1 MTFYQ
6 CLNSSFIL
14 QQHIIDPVRK
24 ALDYYTEME
33 KALER
38 EKQNR
43 AQSENGTKS
52 KESSVSTLGSHAE
65 TVSLYSPGCINT
77 QREIHDKSKN
87 ETMASAKLAH

>member
-1 MTFYQ
+1 MHKVYVSYSLWCFSCT
-6 CLNSSFIL
+6 S

-43 AQSENGTKS
+43 VQSEKTNKPS
-52 KESSVSTLGSHAE
+52 QEPEAHSESSRG
-65 TVSLYSPGCINT
+65 
-77 QREIHDKSKN
+77 
-87 ETMASAKLAH
+87 AKPL

>member
-1 MTFYQ
+1 M
-6 CLNSSFIL
+6 

-43 AQSENGTKS
+43 AQSENAAKS
-52 KESSVSTLGSHAE
+52 KETAVGTQSTADNQTDAATEASRPDA
-65 TVSLYSPGCINT
+65 
-77 QREIHDKSKN
+77 QW
-87 ETMASAKLAH
+87 TMAGGTFKNWLYDFMLI

>member
-1 MTFYQ
+1 MLFI
-6 CLNSSFIL
+6 CDEVKICSCIL

-43 AQSENGTKS
+43 VQIEKKIKPSSSQEPEAHSEPTGATKP
-52 KESSVSTLGSHAE
+52 L
-65 TVSLYSPGCINT
+65 
-77 QREIHDKSKN
+77 
-87 ETMASAKLAH
+87 

>member
-1 MTFYQ
+1 MNRFEGKLWNFND
-6 CLNSSFIL
+6 CSFIL

-43 AQSENGTKS
+43 AQGENTAKS
-52 KESSVSTLGSHAE
+52 KDLTVGPQSSADSHTDARPE
-65 TVSLYSPGCINT
+65 
-77 QREIHDKSKN
+77 
-87 ETMASAKLAH
+87 ASNPDAQ